1 MIFFQKKLFHLR
13 ISSNSITREMNEGSS
28 IHQLESMK
36 DIVSI
41 LVDGIFIKFPGQN
54 KLRMEFHG

>member
-1 MIFFQKKLFHLR
+1 
-13 ISSNSITREMNEGSS
+13 
-28 IHQLESMK
+28 MK

-54 KLRMEFHG
+54 KLRMEFHGWNIFWLETTWNFVQLLCSSGMNFI

>member
-28 IHQLESMK
+28 IHELESMK

-54 KLRMEFHG
+54 KL